1 MAKER
6 GRRRQRRDQDP
17 RAGVGFERL
26 IRRNRPAF
34 GALLAA
40 LLIALAAM
48 YGLPAD
54 EDPPLQD
61 GVPRAN
67 SAAGSGG

>member
-6 GRRRQRRDQDP
+6 GHRRRRRDQDP

-34 GALLAA
+34 GALLMA
-40 LLIALAAM
+40 LLIALAAV

-54 EDPPLQD
+54 DDPPRPD
-61 GVPRAN
+61 GGPRAN